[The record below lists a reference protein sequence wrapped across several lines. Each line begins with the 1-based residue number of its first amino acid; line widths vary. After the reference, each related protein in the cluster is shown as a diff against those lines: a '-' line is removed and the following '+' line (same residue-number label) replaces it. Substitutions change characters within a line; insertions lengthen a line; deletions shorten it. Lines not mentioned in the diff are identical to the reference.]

1 MKRPI
6 RYGDDGIGFVAN
18 QRLCQLRQLLLRP
31 DAEIND
37 QIAAFDE
44 AARR

>member
-6 RYGDDGIGFVAN
+6 RYCDDDIGFVAN
-18 QRLCQLRQLLLRP
+18 QRSRQFRQLLLHT

-37 QIAAFDE
+37 QIATFDE